1 MNTVKHALS
10 KGHQCPKQNACLLS
24 KTHLKGG
31 DTVGFWKKILG
42 RKSETIT
49 KYQIVQERGNG
60 AFIYNGKAYQS
71 DIVQACLNPYIK
83 AVGKLCPKHIRRTAD
98 TVQINPEPYMR
109 FLLEEPNTILT
120 MQKLL
125 EKIMPSLILSGNAF
139 ILIVRDINGYPMELF
154 PVPAVSAEAIYSN
167 SELNVRF
174 AYQNGKT
181 YTHRYDDLIHLR
193 MHISDNDV
201 FGNEIVSVLSP
212 LIETVSTIDTG
223 LKKAIKNSAVIRW
236 LLKYTQSLREEDIK
250 TRADNFAKNYLEVSN
265 QSVGVAATDAK
276 ADVVQITP
284 KDYVPNFPIMESVRQ
299 RIYSLLGVNEKIVN
313 GTYNEDEWNAWYE
326 AAVEPI
332 AIDLQS
338 EFTRK
343 LFSRRERGC
352 GNYIVFESSNLACS
366 SISTRLNFVQLVDRG
381 SMLPDEWR
389 ALFNLGPIDGGNKPI
404 RRLDTATV
412 EGGDN

>member
-1 MNTVKHALS
+1 M
-10 KGHQCPKQNACLLS
+10 
-24 KTHLKGG
+24 
-31 DTVGFWKKILG
+31 GFWRKILG
-42 RKSETIT
+42 RRSETIT
-49 KYQIVQERGNG
+49 RYQIVQERGNG

-83 AVGKLCPKHIRRTAD
+83 AVGKLCPKHIRRMAD

-120 MQKLL
+120 MQKML

-154 PVPAVSAEAIYSN
+154 PVPAVSAEAIYSK
-167 SELNVRF
+167 SELTIRF
-174 AYQNGKT
+174 VYQNGKT
-181 YTHRYDDLIHLR
+181 YAHRYDDLIHLR

-352 GNYIVFESSNLACS
+352 GNYIIFESSNLACS

-389 ALFNLGPIDGGNKPI
+389 ALFNLGPIEGGNKPI

-412 EGGDN
+412 EGGEN

>member
-1 MNTVKHALS
+1 M
-10 KGHQCPKQNACLLS
+10 
-24 KTHLKGG
+24 
-31 DTVGFWKKILG
+31 GFWKKILG

-49 KYQIVQERGNG
+49 RYQIVQERGNG
-60 AFIYNGKAYQS
+60 AFIYNGKAYRS

-120 MQKLL
+120 MQKML

-167 SELNVRF
+167 SELSVRF
-174 AYQNGKT
+174 VYQNGKT

-201 FGNEIVSVLSP
+201 FGNEIISVLSP
-212 LIETVSTIDTG
+212 LIETVSTIDAG

-250 TRADNFAKNYLEVSN
+250 TRADNFAKNYLEISN

-352 GNYIVFESSNLACS
+352 GNYIIFESSNLACS

-389 ALFNLGPIDGGNKPI
+389 ALFNLGPIEGGNKPI

-412 EGGDN
+412 EGGEN

>member
-1 MNTVKHALS
+1 M
-10 KGHQCPKQNACLLS
+10 
-24 KTHLKGG
+24 
-31 DTVGFWKKILG
+31 GFWKKILG

-167 SELNVRF
+167 SELSVRF
-174 AYQNGKT
+174 VYQNGKT

-201 FGNEIVSVLSP
+201 FGNEIISVLSP

-389 ALFNLGPIDGGNKPI
+389 ALFNLGPIEGGNKPI
-404 RRLDTATV
+404 RRLDTETV
-412 EGGDN
+412 EGGDNK

>member
-1 MNTVKHALS
+1 
-10 KGHQCPKQNACLLS
+10 
-24 KTHLKGG
+24 
-31 DTVGFWKKILG
+31 
-42 RKSETIT
+42 
-49 KYQIVQERGNG
+49 
-60 AFIYNGKAYQS
+60 
-71 DIVQACLNPYIK
+71 
-83 AVGKLCPKHIRRTAD
+83 
-98 TVQINPEPYMR
+98 MR

-120 MQKLL
+120 MQKML

-167 SELNVRF
+167 SELTIRF
-174 AYQNGKT
+174 VYQNGKT

-352 GNYIVFESSNLACS
+352 GNYIIFESSNLACS

-389 ALFNLGPIDGGNKPI
+389 ALFNLGPIEGGNKPI

-412 EGGDN
+412 EGGEN

>member
-1 MNTVKHALS
+1 M
-10 KGHQCPKQNACLLS
+10 
-24 KTHLKGG
+24 
-31 DTVGFWKKILG
+31 GFWKKILG
-42 RKSETIT
+42 RRSETIT
-49 KYQIVQERGNG
+49 RYQIVQERGNG

-109 FLLEEPNTILT
+109 FLLEEPDTILT
-120 MQKLL
+120 MQKML

-154 PVPAVSAEAIYSN
+154 PVPAVSAKAIYSN
-167 SELNVRF
+167 SELTIRF
-174 AYQNGKT
+174 VYQNGKT

-389 ALFNLGPIDGGNKPI
+389 ALFNLGPIEGGNKPI

-412 EGGDN
+412 EGGEN